1 LTLAAITGRTLQH
14 DRDATTPETGR
25 DQSAFTV
32 PRAFAGAD
40 HRQAETKPAADI
52 HTSNEYNKT
61 GALNSGSVTTGAG
74 ARLPPRAK

>member
-1 LTLAAITGRTLQH
+1 MTLAAITGRTLQH

-25 DQSAFTV
+25 DQSAFTTA

-40 HRQAETKPAADI
+40 RRQAETKPAADI

-61 GALNSGSVTTGAG
+61 GALNFGSVTTGVG
-74 ARLPPRAK
+74 ARLH